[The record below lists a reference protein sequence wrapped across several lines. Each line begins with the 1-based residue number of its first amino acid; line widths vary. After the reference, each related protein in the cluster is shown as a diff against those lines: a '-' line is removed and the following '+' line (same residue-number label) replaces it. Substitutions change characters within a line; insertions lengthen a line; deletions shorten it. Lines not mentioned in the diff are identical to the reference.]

1 MVVLWQWVWVWM
13 VVAGG
18 NGFLMGVVVGGVY
31 CGEGG
36 FWLFL
41 FGKREIHIEREGKKE
56 KGRDEIDNKKE
67 LKK

>member
-1 MVVLWQWVWVWM
+1 MGGGAMAVGVVVGFGFYSGFLTG

-18 NGFLMGVVVGGVY
+18 VC

-41 FGKREIHIEREGKKE
+41 FGKR
-56 KGRDEIDNKKE
+56 
-67 LKK
+67 

>member
-1 MVVLWQWVWVWM
+1 MIG

-18 NGFLMGVVVGGVY
+18 VC

-41 FGKREIHIEREGKKE
+41 FGKREIHKEREGKKE
-56 KGRDEIDNKKE
+56 REEEMRLIIKKN
-67 LKK
+67 

>member
-1 MVVLWQWVWVWM
+1 M
-13 VVAGG
+13 AGG
-18 NGFLMGVVVGGVY
+18 NGFLMGVVVGGVC

-67 LKK
+67 VKK